1 MTEIERKF
9 LIEMPNRASLLS
21 NRGAQESEILQ
32 TYLLSEKG
40 VSARVRSRTTKGNT
54 VYTHTEKIRISDLSH
69 IENETEISE
78 EEYLALLK
86 KADPSCRSILKT
98 RITFPHEG
106 HLMEI
111 DIYPFWTEQAILE
124 IELNSED
131 EQVSVPAYIKILRD
145 VSADLRFK
153 NHALALIV
161 PDECTEDGTRRT
173 DT

>member
-111 DIYPFWTEQAILE
+111 DIYPFWTKQAVLE
-124 IELNSED
+124 IELASEEEAFAIPKSLRVIREVSDDRRYKNRAMARTVPSED
-131 EQVSVPAYIKILRD
+131 
-145 VSADLRFK
+145 
-153 NHALALIV
+153 
-161 PDECTEDGTRRT
+161 
-173 DT
+173 